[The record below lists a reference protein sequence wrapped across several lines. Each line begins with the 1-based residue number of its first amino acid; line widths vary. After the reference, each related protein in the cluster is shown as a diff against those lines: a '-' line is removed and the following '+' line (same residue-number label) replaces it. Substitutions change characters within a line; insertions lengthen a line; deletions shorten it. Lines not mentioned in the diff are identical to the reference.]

1 MVKEQLHCQNK
12 VCSEQMYNPLVQ
24 MLRPCSSITS
34 FVIIFSESYHQIYY
48 LRPDIIKLNKISVHF
63 SNATTKNKNFES

>member
-24 MLRPCSSITS
+24 IEGLVPASLSLLLYFLNPTIKY
-34 FVIIFSESYHQIYY
+34 IIYVQ
-48 LRPDIIKLNKISVHF
+48 
-63 SNATTKNKNFES
+63 T